1 MFGLDEEVLCYWTV
15 SRNFIL
21 CENQRNRTSHDK
33 ITKFDLELLCVLST
47 LFFCPFAVHTF
58 SSSSS
63 CLHDSL
69 LDSVDLCLPGT
80 GSKLSKFWSV
90 NVCICFMA
98 WVKNLRLRTPLGA
111 SLANRAFRPRR
122 RSNFQA
128 GGKSTFLTHA
138 LMEMKRTVKLR
149 VWTVAST

>member
-21 CENQRNRTSHDK
+21 CENQRNGTSHDK
-33 ITKFDLELLCVLST
+33 IAKFDLELLCVLST
-47 LFFCPFAVHTF
+47 LLFCPFAVHTF

-69 LDSVDLCLPGT
+69 LDSV
-80 GSKLSKFWSV
+80 
-90 NVCICFMA
+90 NVYICFVA

-149 VWTVAST
+149 VWTVASTWLVLGG